1 MLTWIDDRNGN
12 SDIYA
17 CIIDPD
23 VNPNNPVA
31 SILDRLTTSDL
42 DMPKKVEICQNYPNP
57 FNSETMIE
65 YNALEATDIFIKIF
79 DLLGREL
86 SL

>member
-12 SDIYA
+12 SDVYA

-42 DMPKKVEICQNYPNP
+42 DMPKKVEICQ
-57 FNSETMIE
+57 T
-65 YNALEATDIFIKIF
+65 K
-79 DLLGREL
+79 L
-86 SL
+86 SQSVQFRNDD